1 MASARI
7 DKGFKYHVWP
17 KNNEVEHR
25 TIFIY
30 LFVYLFIGHHLTAFG
45 IKMSFFFLNTEVV
58 LKSGGSLNMLLI

>member
-7 DKGFKYHVWP
+7 DKIFKYHVWL

-30 LFVYLFIGHHLTAFG
+30 LFIYLFIGHHLTALG
-45 IKMSFFFLNTEVV
+45 IKMSFFLNTEVV
-58 LKSGGSLNMLLI
+58 LKSGGSLNILLI